1 MITPLRRRECFC
13 YIQGVAKLFL
23 VEDNEAISEAVVGY
37 LELAEHSVRS
47 FLSSAGVLD
56 AVRDESPDLVI
67 LDVMLPGESGFALA
81 KRIRKLRDTS
91 FIFLTARESESDRIL
106 GFELGAEDYVVKPFS
121 PRELVLRVE
130 AILRRTADTAS
141 SGTSGQVILSSAEH
155 LLKLHEDHHQ
165 VLLDDEQIDL
175 TASEWRIL
183 SYLARRPGLLVSR
196 EQLLTEGL
204 DYLHD
209 GSERTVDTHIK
220 NIRSK
225 IAGEWIETV
234 RGFGYRCCAEPAS

>member
-1 MITPLRRRECFC
+1 MAT
-13 YIQGVAKLFL
+13 LFL

-37 LELAEHSVRS
+37 LELAEHTVSA
-47 FLSSAGVLD
+47 FSSGDGVVE
-56 AVRDESPDLVI
+56 AVGREQPDLII
-67 LDVMLPGESGFALA
+67 LDVMLPGENGFALA
-81 KRIRKLRDTS
+81 KRIRKISETAFL
-91 FIFLTARESESDRIL
+91 FLTARESESDRIL

-130 AILRRTADTAS
+130 AILRRLA
-141 SGTSGQVILSSAEH
+141 SAEPSRLPEMVRLRSGDSTLQ
-155 LLKLHEDHHQ
+155 LLEDHHR
-165 VLLDDEQIDL
+165 VLVDGVHIDL

-183 SYLARRPGLLVSR
+183 AYLAHRPGILISR

-220 NIRSK
+220 NIRAK
-225 IAGEWIETV
+225 VPGQWIDTV
-234 RGFGYRCCAEPAS
+234 RGFGYRCSAEAEQ

>member
-1 MITPLRRRECFC
+1 MAT
-13 YIQGVAKLFL
+13 LFL

-37 LELAEHSVRS
+37 LELAEHTVSA
-47 FLSSAGVLD
+47 FSSGDGVVE
-56 AVRDESPDLVI
+56 AVGREQPDLII
-67 LDVMLPGESGFALA
+67 LDVMLPGENGFALA
-81 KRIRKLRDTS
+81 KRIRKISESAFL
-91 FIFLTARESESDRIL
+91 FLTARESESDRIL

-130 AILRRTADTAS
+130 AILRRLAS
-141 SGTSGQVILSSAEH
+141 VEPAGSPPEMVRLRSGDSTLQ
-155 LLKLHEDHHQ
+155 LLEDHHRVLVDGVQ
-165 VLLDDEQIDL
+165 VDL

-183 SYLARRPGLLVSR
+183 AYLAHRPGMLISR

-220 NIRSK
+220 NIRAK
-225 IAGEWIETV
+225 VPGQWIDTV
-234 RGFGYRCCAEPAS
+234 RGFGYRCSAEVEQ